1 MAGGGNLVKSTPYPI
16 FLPHAVAAMLASYA
30 HFAGAER
37 LKRLGGTVAF
47 GSRDRGNDNHGDW
60 GLVPASLGLLV
71 IRVGQFVATDETGAE
86 RSVFRRFVEE
96 HPPGYRT
103 EWMYGGKRLLFYGA
117 AGALPVDGEI
127 EIEGLACRVWS
138 AGRLGLHA
146 RDLYRLAD
154 VLEGG
159 QPIPAFEWS
168 ASA

>member
-1 MAGGGNLVKSTPYPI
+1 MSIPYWSAGSPSSNWSTSIPSWT
-16 FLPHAVAAMLASYA
+16 AT
-30 HFAGAER
+30 AER
-37 LKRLGGTVAF
+37 RGCSRPSVCT

-71 IRVGQFVATDETGAE
+71 IRVGQFVATDESGAE
-86 RSVFRRFVEE
+86 RTVFRRFVEE

-103 EWMYGGKRLLFYGA
+103 EWMYGGNRLLFYGA
-117 AGALPVDGEI
+117 AGGSPVDGET

-159 QPIPAFEWS
+159 QPIPAFAWPVC
-168 ASA
+168 A